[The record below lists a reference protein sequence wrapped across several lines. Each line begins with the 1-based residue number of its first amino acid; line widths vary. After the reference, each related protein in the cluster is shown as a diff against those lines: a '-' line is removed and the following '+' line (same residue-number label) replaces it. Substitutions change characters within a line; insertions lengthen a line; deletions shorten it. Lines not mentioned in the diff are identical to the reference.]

1 MCIRDSPPGSHKIAG
16 SLLESVHMRME
27 ADIHNRD
34 AAGQLSERFG
44 LTYTSD
50 GWEDCNSTPLIN
62 SAYILANDGGVYK
75 RSVDTSGMTK
85 SSDYT
90 ANLML
95 EDIYSIGPTKVVC
108 VVTDTCPTMRK
119 AWKNVESEFPWIS
132 CCPCQ
137 AHCVSLLLNDIGKVP
152 EAARTLKDE
161 TLVVGWCRAAPYCP
175 SPLDVSIA
183 DCRPR
188 CITGSPITRSHS
200 QSFVRRCVVSSMAR
214 RRS

>member
-1 MCIRDSPPGSHKIAG
+1 MMDAIKGVRPSYVPPGLHKIAG

-27 ADIHNRD
+27 ADIHRRD

-62 SAYILANDGGVYK
+62 SAYILANDGGVYM

-85 SSDYT
+85 SGDYT

-108 VVTDTCPTMRK
+108 VVTNTCPTMRK
-119 AWKNVESEFPWIS
+119 AWKNVESEFP
-132 CCPCQ
+132 
-137 AHCVSLLLNDIGKVP
+137 
-152 EAARTLKDE
+152 
-161 TLVVGWCRAAPYCP
+161 
-175 SPLDVSIA
+175 
-183 DCRPR
+183 
-188 CITGSPITRSHS
+188 
-200 QSFVRRCVVSSMAR
+200 
-214 RRS
+214 